1 VARPVN
7 KRDLS
12 EVAALLAAAR
22 VRIAVLAGDIAA
34 TEEGVADTLE
44 RMAEERPEHAKRL
57 LAKAAHA
64 RRFAAEERARAELA

>member
-1 VARPVN
+1 VARPIN

-12 EVAALLAAAR
+12 EAAALLAAAR
-22 VRIAVLAGDIAA
+22 ERIAGLAGDIAA

-44 RMAEERPEHAKRL
+44 RMAKERPEHAKRL